1 MEKIPRLDSVVM
13 NLMIIQSVVIIYS
26 VVYNVS

>member
-1 MEKIPRLDSVVM
+1 MEKIPSLDSVVM